1 MSPDRSGPA
10 RPPASAAAEAA
21 GVDVPVPVYGPV
33 SYAVLDP
40 ERAALLEQWC
50 ADLIPAGAGR
60 PSAAQAGAPRYIDRV
75 CSSSPVLR
83 CALVVALDALAAAAA
98 GQHGRPFAQ
107 CSAAQRTAVLEAF
120 SAADP
125 HAFGLIRGLTYEA
138 YYATPTVLAGLE
150 RATGWRATN
159 TVAGGPMDPFDES
172 LLDRVR
178 TLPSGYRPAASAPA
192 DQDPADQDPAD
203 QDPAGR

>member
-1 MSPDRSGPA
+1 MFPDRSGPS
-10 RPPASAAAEAA
+10 RPPASVAAEAA
-21 GVDVPVPVYGPV
+21 GVDVPVPVYGPM
-33 SYAVLDP
+33 SFAVLDP

-98 GQHGRPFAQ
+98 RQHGRPFAQ
-107 CSAAQRTAVLEAF
+107 SGPAQRAAVLEAF

-125 HAFGLIRGLTYEA
+125 HAFGMIKGLTYEA
-138 YYATPTVLAGLE
+138 YYATPMVLAGLE

-159 TVAGGPMDPFDES
+159 AVTGGHMDPFDES

-178 TLPSGYRPAASAPA
+178 SQPPGYRAAASGTADQGPA
-192 DQDPADQDPAD
+192 DQGPAD
-203 QDPAGR
+203 R

>member
-1 MSPDRSGPA
+1 
-10 RPPASAAAEAA
+10 
-21 GVDVPVPVYGPV
+21 VDVPVPVSGPMSYG
-33 SYAVLDP
+33 VLDP

-98 GQHGRPFAQ
+98 RQHDRPFAQ
-107 CSAAQRTAVLEAF
+107 CSPVQRAAVLEAF
-120 SAADP
+120 ASADP
-125 HAFGLIRGLTYEA
+125 HAFGMIKGLTYEA
-138 YYATPTVLAGLE
+138 YYATPMVLAVLE
-150 RATGWRATN
+150 RATGWRAANALT
-159 TVAGGPMDPFDES
+159 GGPMDPFDEA

-178 TLPSGYRPAASAPA
+178 SLPAGYRAAASGTAHQEPA
-192 DQDPADQDPAD
+192 DQDPAAQ
-203 QDPAGR
+203 